1 MVAPLK
7 PHRINQALQ
16 RGTNAELDEFQRL
29 VSEQFDTDPSL
40 ARARATPPAQV
51 QAKADRLRELGKKL
65 FG

>member
-7 PHRINQALQ
+7 PDQIDQALR
-16 RGTNAELDEFQRL
+16 RGTKAELDEFQRL
-29 VSEQFDTDPSL
+29 VAEQFETDPSL
-40 ARARATPPAQV
+40 APATPSA